1 MKARRNDYLQP
12 ASRVVPV
19 RLRGILMSSGTSEQ
33 SETGNETVGPEWEKS
48 EANQELY

>member
-1 MKARRNDYLQP
+1 MKTMRTEYLRP

-33 SETGNETVGPEWEKS
+33 SGGD
-48 EANQELY
+48 AELQSYEDGGELDID

>member
-33 SETGNETVGPEWEKS
+33 SETGD
-48 EANQELY
+48 AELQSYEFGREFDID

>member
-33 SETGNETVGPEWEKS
+33 SETGAADAAEWEQS
-48 EANQELY
+48 EANRELY

>member
-1 MKARRNDYLQP
+1 MKTRRNDYLQP

-33 SETGNETVGPEWEKS
+33 SETGD
-48 EANQELY
+48 AELQSYEFGREFDID